1 MASDV
6 GERGRGDEAH
16 GERAREVVVLATALV
31 TQVKRVLLLAL
42 VGVAEQDHLTQEGVH
57 DHVLVVDLLVAHPSE
72 EGRDPEAERGAA
84 GKERTGKDKKAISG
98 RERENYGRINTR
110 GIDLNLIGGR
120 RSTEMKNKQRHLHSR
135 NTLYFDS
142 TLQR

>member
-84 GKERTGKDKKAISG
+84 GKDKKAISG

-110 GIDLNLIGGR
+110 GIDSNLRGGR